1 MSPRRRAAH
10 RVADAI
16 DRTMNV
22 DSRRVARAARREARR
37 ARYVVGLG
45 PKPILSVV
53 MPIYNVEQWVGAAL
67 DSILTQ
73 SLHALEVIVVDDG
86 SPDGS
91 ADVVRQ
97 IARRDPR
104 VRIVTKENGGL
115 GAARNTG
122 LEHIRGE
129 YVAFADSDDIILP
142 GSYEAMV
149 GLLERTGSDFVT
161 AAFERGEQGRAARP
175 NWVKKLTRVTRTRL
189 RIEDEPLALLDITSW
204 NKVFRTSFVDEHG
217 LLFSEGVRYEDQ
229 VPITRAYLDATFDI
243 LDQCVYLWRTRDD
256 GTSITQQKATLQDLA
271 DRILSQD
278 RCAELVQDAPTE
290 VRNTWFVKLL
300 DYDFPN
306 YVEAAIGA
314 GSAEY
319 ATAVRERLAVLRD
332 EIPSEIWSRL
342 QFRNR
347 VVSWALSHDDFDLVN
362 DLRGWFQRFQSGR
375 PIGVVDG
382 RPVFVLPEGLDPRG
396 TLPPDTLRVEE
407 VDLLPRVQ
415 LTSAAWHD
423 TELVLRGSA
432 FLQNLTDDYAPHEL
446 RLHVRG
452 DGVDLEVPVTRFTD
466 PWLDEIANR
475 AYEDR
480 ANAGFEAR
488 IDALKLAEV
497 TPAGQH
503 DLVLDFEHTQGDFT
517 RVSGITG
524 QVPSGPAGFRE
535 AHMLADRLVRLGG
548 NGANGFR
555 VHVQD
560 DWARTAGHS
569 VAADGTVELT
579 VVGPE
584 RNPILNPDFGK
595 VVRRGTDGAVTVL
608 LNPRRSR
615 ELEVKLTSGSYVP
628 VRWSEEPNVL
638 GADAGTDAGRAYVV
652 RSGGNTVRVTN
663 RQPSV
668 HISAIDATEERLVL
682 RGVSLGAA
690 GHRLQLSSERAD
702 AVASDVLPAGE
713 FEIEVPVARDAWQ
726 LGRTALP
733 TGRYE
738 LRLIDELGEVR
749 PFAHVKVSTSLR
761 AHGPIDIDIDGASV
775 RIGVS
780 NSWSLIVISHALPV
794 DVRPGRTQQLLRER
808 YLEQRHEPR
817 LPVALLETFK
827 GKMAGDSPAA
837 MARELLARH
846 RAGEGPEPVFSIND
860 RSVLVPD
867 GIRSVVRF
875 SPEWYELLAR
885 AAYLVT
891 NDNWPF
897 FFEKAEG
904 QAYVQT
910 WHGTPLKRI
919 AKDITDP
926 QGGLSVLY
934 MKTMDA
940 EAKAWDRLISPS
952 PYCSEILP
960 RAFGFEG
967 EVLESGYPR
976 NDVLAAGDRDQ
987 VRAAIRKRLDIPDDQ
1002 RVVLYTPTWRDSF
1015 SKVLYLDPEKV
1026 VAALPDVTVLVR
1038 GHVNTSTGAS
1048 VAPELAGR
1056 IRDVTLYPDIND
1068 LFLAADV
1075 LVTDYSSVMFDF
1087 AILDRPQ
1094 LFLVPDLE
1102 EYEASR
1108 GFYFDFVDTA
1118 PGPLFDD
1125 NETLIA
1131 HLAGGPEADAAYADA
1146 RAAFREKF
1154 APWDDG
1160 SASVRAVDALLS
1172 AAPSPAAVPAA
1183 PSPAAGTAAPSPAA
1197 GTAAEACD

>member
-16 DRTMNV
+16 DRTMHV
-22 DSRRVARAARREARR
+22 DSRRVIHAARREARR
-37 ARYVVGLG
+37 AKYAVGLG
-45 PKPILSVV
+45 PKPVLSVV
-53 MPIYNVEQWVGAAL
+53 MPIYNVEQWVESAL

-73 SLHALEVIVVDDG
+73 SLQALEVIVVDDG

-91 ADVVRQ
+91 ADVVRR
-97 IARRDPR
+97 IARHDPR
-104 VRIVTKENGGL
+104 VKIVTKENAGL

-122 LEHIRGE
+122 LEHIRGD

-149 GLLERTGSDFVT
+149 NLLQQSGSDFVT
-161 AAFERGEQGRAARP
+161 AAFERGEEGRATRP
-175 NWVKKLTRVTRTRL
+175 NWVKKLTRKTRTGL
-189 RIEDEPLALLDITSW
+189 TIEDEPLALLDITSW
-204 NKVFRTSFVDEHG
+204 NKVFRTSFVEEHE

-243 LDQCVYLWRTRDD
+243 LDRCVYLWRTRDD

-314 GSAEY
+314 DNAEY
-319 ATAVRERLAVLRD
+319 AEAVRERLAFLRD
-332 EIPSEIWSRL
+332 EIPNEIWARL

-347 VVSWALSHDDFDLVN
+347 VVSWALSHDDFELV
-362 DLRGWFQRFQSGR
+362 DELRGWFQQFQSGR

-382 RPVFVLPEGLDPRG
+382 VPVFVLPEGLDKRG
-396 TLPPDTLRVEE
+396 TLPPETLRVEE

-415 LTSAAWHD
+415 LTSVAWD
-423 TELVLRGSA
+423 GSDLVLRGAA
-432 FLQNLTDDYAPHEL
+432 FLQNLTDSYAPHEL
-446 RLHVRG
+446 RVHVRG
-452 DGVDLEVPVTRFTD
+452 DGVDVEVPVTRFTD
-466 PWLDEIANR
+466 PWLDEVANR

-480 ANAGFEAR
+480 AGSGFEAR
-488 IDALKLAEV
+488 IDAQKLAEV

-503 DLVLDFEHTQGDFT
+503 DLVLELEHTQGDFT
-517 RVSGITG
+517 RASGITG
-524 QVPSGPAGFRE
+524 QVPSGPAGFRDG
-535 AHMLADRLVRLGG
+535 HVLADRLVRLGG
-548 NGANGFR
+548 NGTNGFR
-555 VHVQD
+555 VHIQD
-560 DWARTAGHS
+560 DWARTAGHHITP
-569 VAADGTVELT
+569 AGTVEIT

-584 RNPILNPDFGK
+584 RNPVLAPTFGK
-595 VVRRGTDGAVTVL
+595 VVRRAEHPAGDGAVTVL
-608 LNPRRSR
+608 LQPRPSR
-615 ELEVKLTSGSYVP
+615 ELEVKLTSGVHVP
-628 VRWSEEPNVL
+628 VHWAEEANVL
-638 GADAGTDAGRAYVV
+638 GAGPGDKPSDEPGKAYVV
-652 RSGGNTVRVTN
+652 RSGGNTVRVTH

-668 HISAIDATEERLVL
+668 HIAAIDATEERLVL

-690 GHRLQLSSERAD
+690 GHRLQLSSERVD
-702 AVASDVLPAGE
+702 AIASAALPAGE
-713 FEIEVPVARDAWQ
+713 FEIEVPVTRDAWQ

-738 LRLIDELGEVR
+738 LRLIDESGEVR
-749 PFAHVKVSTSLR
+749 QFAHVKVATPLR
-761 AHGPIDIDIDGASV
+761 AQGPIDIVIDDAPV
-775 RIGVS
+775 RIGTS
-780 NSWSLIVISHALPV
+780 ASWSLLVISHALPV
-794 DVRPGRTQQLLRER
+794 DVRSGRRQQQLRER
-808 YLEQRHEPR
+808 YLEQRHEER

-846 RAGEGPEPVFSIND
+846 RAGEGPEPVYSVND

-867 GIRSVVRF
+867 GVRSVVRF
-875 SPEWYELLAR
+875 SPEWFELLAR
-885 AAYLVT
+885 ARYLVT

-897 FFEKAEG
+897 FFRKAPG
-904 QAYVQT
+904 QTYIQT

-919 AKDITDP
+919 AKDITEP
-926 QGGLSVLY
+926 KSGLSVLY

-940 EAKAWDRLISPS
+940 EARAWDRLVSPS

-960 RAFGFEG
+960 RAFGFDG

-976 NDVLAAGDRDQ
+976 NDVLAADDRDEA
-987 VRAAIRKRLDIPDDQ
+987 RAAIRKRLDLPEDQ
-1002 RVVLYTPTWRDSF
+1002 RVLLYTPTWRDTF
-1015 SKVLYLDPEKV
+1015 SKVLYLDPAQV

-1038 GHVNTSTGAS
+1038 GHVNTSGGAS
-1048 VAPELAGR
+1048 VASELAGR

-1094 LFLVPDLE
+1094 LFLVPDLV

-1108 GFYFDFVDTA
+1108 GFYFDFAETA
-1118 PGPLFDD
+1118 PGPLFSD
-1125 NETLIA
+1125 NEALIA
-1131 HLAGGPEADAAYADA
+1131 HLAAGPAADDAYAEA

-1160 SASVRAVDALLS
+1160 AAASRAVDALLS
-1172 AAPSPAAVPAA
+1172 AAP
-1183 PSPAAGTAAPSPAA
+1183 G
-1197 GTAAEACD
+1197 ACD

>member
-10 RVADAI
+10 RVAAAI

-22 DSRRVARAARREARR
+22 DSRRVARVARREARR
-37 ARYVVGLG
+37 ARYAVGLG
-45 PKPILSVV
+45 PKPVLSVV

-67 DSILTQ
+67 DSVLTQ
-73 SLHALEVIVVDDG
+73 SLQALEVIVVDDG

-91 ADVVRQ
+91 ADVVRR

-104 VRIVTKENGGL
+104 VKIVTKVNGGL

-122 LEHIRGE
+122 LEHVRGD

-149 GLLERTGSDFVT
+149 ELLEQSGSDFVT
-161 AAFERGEQGRAARP
+161 AAFERGEQGKATRP
-175 NWVKKLTRVTRTRL
+175 NWVKKLTRKTRTGL
-189 RIEDEPLALLDITSW
+189 TIEDEPMALLDITSW
-204 NKVFRTSFVDEHG
+204 NKVFRTSFVESHD
-217 LLFSEGVRYEDQ
+217 LQFSEGVRYEDQ

-243 LDQCVYLWRTRDD
+243 LDRCVYLWRTRED

-278 RCAELVQDAPTE
+278 RCAELVQGAPTE

-314 GSAEY
+314 NNAEY
-319 ATAVRERLAVLRD
+319 ADAVRERLAFLRG
-332 EIPSEIWSRL
+332 EIPGEIWARL

-347 VVSWALSHDDFDLVN
+347 VVSWALSHDDFELVN
-362 DLRGWFQRFQSGR
+362 DLRGWFQQFQSGR
-375 PIGVVDG
+375 PIGVAEG
-382 RPVFVLPEGLDPRG
+382 RPVFVLPEGLDKRG
-396 TLPPDTLRVEE
+396 TLSPETLRVEE

-415 LTSAAWHD
+415 LTSAAWD
-423 TELVLRGSA
+423 GSDLVLRGAA
-432 FLQNLTDDYAPHEL
+432 FLQNLTEDYAPHEL
-446 RLHVRG
+446 RLHLRG
-452 DGVDLEVPVTRFTD
+452 DGVEVEIPVTRFID
-466 PWLDEIANR
+466 PWLDEVVNR

-480 ANAGFEAR
+480 SGSGFEAR
-488 IDALKLAEV
+488 IDAQKLAEV
-497 TPAGQH
+497 TPAGQQ
-503 DLVLDFEHTQGDFT
+503 DLVFDFEHTQGDFT

-524 QVPSGPAGFRE
+524 QVPSGPAGFRDGRI
-535 AHMLADRLVRLGG
+535 LADRLVHLGG
-548 NGANGFR
+548 SGANGFR
-555 VHVQD
+555 VHVHD
-560 DWARTAGHS
+560 DWARTAGHRITP
-569 VAADGTVELT
+569 DGSVELT
-579 VVGPE
+579 IVGPE
-584 RNPILNPDFGK
+584 RNPIVSADFGK
-595 VVRRGTDGAVTVL
+595 VVSHEADGALTVL
-608 LNPRRSR
+608 LQPRRSR
-615 ELEVKLTSGSYVP
+615 ELGAKLNSGAYVP
-628 VRWSEEPNVL
+628 VRWSEDANVL
-638 GADAGTDAGRAYVV
+638 GSETGAEPGKAYVV
-652 RSGGNTVRVTN
+652 RSGHNTVRVTH

-668 HISAIDATEERLVL
+668 HITAIDATEERLVL
-682 RGVSLGAA
+682 RGMSLGAA
-690 GHRLQLSSERAD
+690 DHRLQLSSGRAD
-702 AVASDVLPAGE
+702 AVASTTLPAGA
-713 FEIEVPVARDAWQ
+713 FEIELPVARNAWQ
-726 LGRTALP
+726 LGLTALP

-738 LRLIDELGEVR
+738 LRLLDATGEVR
-749 PFAHVKVSTSLR
+749 EFAHVKVATSLR
-761 AHGPIDIDIDGASV
+761 AEGPIDIEIDGAPV

-794 DVRPGRTQQLLRER
+794 DVRSGRRQQQLRDR
-808 YLEQRHEPR
+808 YLEQRHDTR
-817 LPVALLETFK
+817 LPVVLLETFK

-837 MARELLARH
+837 MARELHVRH
-846 RAGEGPEPVFSIND
+846 RAGDGPEPVYSIND

-875 SPEWYELLAR
+875 SEEWFELLAR
-885 AAYLVT
+885 ARYLVT

-897 FFEKAEG
+897 FFEKAAD
-904 QAYVQT
+904 QAYMQT

-926 QGGLSVLY
+926 QSGLSVLY

-940 EAKAWDRLISPS
+940 EARAWDRLISPS

-976 NDVLAAGDRDQ
+976 NDVLAVDDRDEA
-987 VRAAIRKRLDIPDDQ
+987 RATIRRRLDIADDQ
-1002 RVVLYTPTWRDSF
+1002 RVLLYTPTWRDTF
-1015 SKVLYLDPEKV
+1015 SKVLYLDPAQV
-1026 VAALPDVTVLVR
+1026 VEALPDVTVLVR
-1038 GHVNTSTGAS
+1038 GHVNTSGGAS

-1094 LFLVPDLE
+1094 LFLVPDLA

-1108 GFYFDFVDTA
+1108 GFYFDFADVA
-1118 PGPLFDD
+1118 PGPLFSD
-1125 NETLIA
+1125 NESLIT
-1131 HLAGGPEADAAYADA
+1131 HLAAGPAADEAYAEA
-1146 RAAFREKF
+1146 RATFREKF

-1160 SASVRAVDALLS
+1160 AAAIRAVDALLS
-1172 AAPSPAAVPAA
+1172 
-1183 PSPAAGTAAPSPAA
+1183 T
-1197 GTAAEACD
+1197 AEACD

>member
-16 DRTMNV
+16 DRTMHV
-22 DSRRVARAARREARR
+22 DSRRIARAARREGRR
-37 ARYVVGLG
+37 AKYAVGLG

-73 SLHALEVIVVDDG
+73 SLQALEVIVVDDG

-91 ADVVRQ
+91 AEVVRR
-97 IARRDPR
+97 IARHDPR

-122 LEHIRGE
+122 LEHIRGD

-149 GLLERTGSDFVT
+149 DLLEQTGSDFVT
-161 AAFERGEQGRAARP
+161 AAFERGEQGRATRP
-175 NWVKKLTRVTRTRL
+175 NWVKKLTRVTRTGL
-189 RIEDEPLALLDITSW
+189 TIEDEPLALLDITSW
-204 NKVFRTSFVDEHG
+204 NKVFRTSFVDEHE

-243 LDQCVYLWRTRDD
+243 LDRCVYLWRTRDD
-256 GTSITQQKATLQDLA
+256 GTSITQQKATLHDLA

-314 GSAEY
+314 DNAEY
-319 ATAVRERLAVLRD
+319 ADAVRERLAVLRD
-332 EIPSEIWSRL
+332 EIPSEIWARV

-347 VVSWALSHDDFDLVN
+347 VVSWALSHDDFDLVD

-382 RPVFVLPEGLDPRG
+382 RPVFVLPEGLDKRG

-415 LTSAAWHD
+415 LTSAAWD
-423 TELVLRGSA
+423 GADLVLRGSA
-432 FLQNLTDDYAPHEL
+432 FLQNLTDAYAPHLL

-452 DGVDLEVPVTRFTD
+452 VGVDVEIPVTRFTD
-466 PWLDEIANR
+466 PWLDEVANR

-480 ANAGFEAR
+480 AAAGFEAR
-488 IDALKLAEV
+488 IDAQKLAEV

-503 DLVLDFEHTQGDFT
+503 DLVLDFEHTQGAFT
-517 RVSGITG
+517 RVSGLTG

-535 AHMLADRLVRLGG
+535 GHVLADRLVRLGG

-555 VHVQD
+555 IHVQD
-560 DWARTAGHS
+560 DWARTAGHQINP
-569 VAADGTVELT
+569 DGSVELT
-579 VVGPE
+579 VVGPQ
-584 RNPILNPDFGK
+584 RNPITGTDFGK
-595 VVRRGTDGAVTVL
+595 VVRRAADGTMTVQL
-608 LNPRRSR
+608 QPRRSR
-615 ELEVKLTSGSYVP
+615 ELEAKLTSGGYVP
-628 VRWSEEPNVL
+628 VRWAEEANVL
-638 GADAGTDAGRAYVV
+638 GAEDGNGPDSEPRDEPGRAYVV

-668 HISAIDATEERLVL
+668 DITAIDATEERLVL

-690 GHRLQLSSERAD
+690 GHRLQLSSERVD
-702 AVASDVLPAGE
+702 AVASHALPAGE

-738 LRLIDELGEVR
+738 LRLLDESGVVR
-749 PFAHVKVSTSLR
+749 EFAHLKVATSLR
-761 AHGPIDIDIDGASV
+761 AHGPIDIEINDAPV
-775 RIGVS
+775 RIGTS

-794 DVRPGRTQQLLRER
+794 DVRSGRRQQQLRER
-808 YLEQRHEPR
+808 YLEQRHEER

-846 RAGEGPEPVFSIND
+846 RAGEGPEPVYSVND

-867 GIRSVVRF
+867 GVRSVVRF
-875 SPEWYELLAR
+875 SPEWFELLAR
-885 AAYLVT
+885 ARYLVT

-897 FFEKAEG
+897 FFEKAQG

-926 QGGLSVLY
+926 KGGLSVLY
-934 MKTMDA
+934 MRTMDA
-940 EAKAWDRLISPS
+940 EARAWDRLISPS

-976 NDVLAAGDRDQ
+976 NDVLAADDRDEA
-987 VRAAIRKRLDIPDDQ
+987 RTAIRKRLDIAEDQ
-1002 RVVLYTPTWRDSF
+1002 RVLLYTPTWRDSF
-1015 SKVLYLDPEKV
+1015 SKVLYLDPAQV

-1094 LFLVPDLE
+1094 VFLVPDLA

-1108 GFYFDFVDTA
+1108 GFYFDFAETA
-1118 PGPLFDD
+1118 PGPLFGD
-1125 NETLIA
+1125 NDSLIA
-1131 HLAGGPEADAAYADA
+1131 HLSAGPAADEAYAEA

-1160 SASVRAVDALLS
+1160 AAAARAVDALLS
-1172 AAPSPAAVPAA
+1172 AA
-1183 PSPAAGTAAPSPAA
+1183 
-1197 GTAAEACD
+1197 EACD

>member
-16 DRTMNV
+16 DRTMHV
-22 DSRRVARAARREARR
+22 DSRRLARAARRETRR
-37 ARYVVGLG
+37 AKYAVGLG
-45 PKPILSVV
+45 PKPVLSVV
-53 MPIYNVEQWVGAAL
+53 MPIYNVEQWVETAL

-73 SLHALEVIVVDDG
+73 SLQALEVIVVDDG

-91 ADVVRQ
+91 ADVVRR
-97 IARRDPR
+97 IARHDPR
-104 VRIVTKENGGL
+104 VKIVTKENAGL

-122 LEHIRGE
+122 LEHVRGD

-149 GLLERTGSDFVT
+149 NLLEQSGSDFVT
-161 AAFERGEQGRAARP
+161 AAFERGELGRATRP
-175 NWVKKLTRVTRTRL
+175 NWVKKLTRRTRTGL
-189 RIEDEPLALLDITSW
+189 TIEDEPLALLDITSW
-204 NKVFRTSFVDEHG
+204 NKVFRTSFVEEHE

-229 VPITRAYLDATFDI
+229 VPITRAYLDATFDV
-243 LDQCVYLWRTRDD
+243 LDRCVYLWRTRDD
-256 GTSITQQKATLQDLA
+256 GTSITQQKATMQDLA

-314 GSAEY
+314 DNAEY
-319 ATAVRERLAVLRD
+319 ADAVRERLAFLRD
-332 EIPSEIWSRL
+332 EIPNEIWARL

-347 VVSWALSHDDFDLVN
+347 VVSWALSHDDFELV
-362 DLRGWFQRFQSGR
+362 DELRGWFQQFQSGR
-375 PIGVVDG
+375 PIGVADG
-382 RPVFVLPEGLDPRG
+382 VPVFVLPEGLDKRG
-396 TLPPDTLRVEE
+396 TLPPETLRVEE

-415 LTSAAWHD
+415 LTSAAWD
-423 TELVLRGSA
+423 GSDLVLRGSA
-432 FLQNLTDDYAPHEL
+432 FLQNLTDSYAPHEL

-452 DGVDLEVPVTRFTD
+452 EAVDVEVPVTRFTD
-466 PWLDEIANR
+466 PWLDEVANR

-480 ANAGFEAR
+480 AGSGFEAR
-488 IDALKLAEV
+488 IDAQKLAEV

-503 DLVLDFEHTQGDFT
+503 DLVLEFEHTQGDFT

-524 QVPSGPAGFRE
+524 QVPSGPAGFRDSNV
-535 AHMLADRLVRLGG
+535 LADRLVRLGG
-548 NGANGFR
+548 SGANGFR

-560 DWARTAGHS
+560 DWARTAGHRITP
-569 VAADGTVELT
+569 AGTVEVTL
-579 VVGPE
+579 VGPE
-584 RNPILNPDFGK
+584 RNPILAPTFGK
-595 VVRRGTDGAVTVL
+595 VVRCDPNGMVTVL
-608 LNPRRSR
+608 LQPRRTR
-615 ELEVKLTSGSYVP
+615 ELEVKLTSGVQVP
-628 VRWSEEPNVL
+628 VRWAEEANVL
-638 GADAGTDAGRAYVV
+638 GTDAGSEPGMAYVV
-652 RSGGNTVRVTN
+652 RSGGNTVRVTH

-668 HISAIDATEERLVL
+668 HIAEIDATDERLVL

-690 GHRLQLSSERAD
+690 GHRLQLSSERVD
-702 AVASDVLPAGE
+702 AVTSAALPAGE
-713 FEIEVPVARDAWQ
+713 FEIEVPVVRDAWQ

-733 TGRYE
+733 TGHYE
-738 LRLIDELGEVR
+738 LRLVNESGEVR
-749 PFAHVKVSTSLR
+749 EFAHVKVATSLR
-761 AHGPIDIDIDGASV
+761 THGPIDIEINGAPV
-775 RIGVS
+775 RIGTS
-780 NSWSLIVISHALPV
+780 SSWSLIVISHALPV
-794 DVRPGRTQQLLRER
+794 DVRSGRRQQELRES
-808 YLEQRHEPR
+808 YLERRHEGR
-817 LPVALLETFK
+817 LPVVLLETFK
-827 GKMAGDSPAA
+827 GKMACDSPAA

-846 RAGEGPEPVFSIND
+846 RAGEGPEPVYSVND

-875 SPEWYELLAR
+875 SPEWFELLAR
-885 AAYLVT
+885 ARYLVT

-897 FFEKAEG
+897 FFEKAPG
-904 QAYVQT
+904 QAYIQT

-926 QGGLSVLY
+926 KGGLSALY

-940 EAKAWDRLISPS
+940 EARAWDRLISPS

-960 RAFGFEG
+960 RAFGFDG
-967 EVLESGYPR
+967 GVVESGYPR
-976 NDVLAAGDRDQ
+976 NDVLAADDRDEA
-987 VRAAIRKRLDIPDDQ
+987 RAAIRKRLDIPEDQ
-1002 RVVLYTPTWRDSF
+1002 RVLLYTPTWRDTF
-1015 SKVLYLDPEKV
+1015 AKVLYLDPAQV

-1038 GHVNTSTGAS
+1038 GHVNTSGGAS
-1048 VAPELAGR
+1048 VASELAGR

-1094 LFLVPDLE
+1094 LFLVPDLV

-1108 GFYFDFVDTA
+1108 GFYFDFAETA
-1118 PGPLFDD
+1118 PGPLFSD
-1125 NETLIA
+1125 NEALIA
-1131 HLAGGPEADAAYADA
+1131 HLAAGPAADAAYAEA

-1160 SASVRAVDALLS
+1160 AAASRAVDALLS
-1172 AAPSPAAVPAA
+1172 AV
-1183 PSPAAGTAAPSPAA
+1183 
-1197 GTAAEACD
+1197 EECD

>member
-16 DRTMNV
+16 DRTMHV
-22 DSRRVARAARREARR
+22 DSRRVVHAARREARR
-37 ARYVVGLG
+37 AKYAVGLG
-45 PKPILSVV
+45 PKPVLSVV
-53 MPIYNVEQWVGAAL
+53 MPIYNVEQWVEAAL
-67 DSILTQ
+67 ESILTQ
-73 SLHALEVIVVDDG
+73 SLQALEVIVVDDG

-91 ADVVRQ
+91 ADVVRR
-97 IARRDPR
+97 IARHDPR
-104 VRIVTKENGGL
+104 VKIVTKENAGL

-122 LEHIRGE
+122 LEHIRGD

-149 GLLERTGSDFVT
+149 NLLEQSGSDFVT
-161 AAFERGEQGRAARP
+161 AAFERGEQGRATRP
-175 NWVKKLTRVTRTRL
+175 NWVKKLTRKTRTGL
-189 RIEDEPLALLDITSW
+189 TIEDEPLALLDITSW
-204 NKVFRTSFVDEHG
+204 NKVFRTRFVEQHQ

-243 LDQCVYLWRTRDD
+243 LDRCVYLWRTRDD
-256 GTSITQQKATLQDLA
+256 GSSITQQKATLQDLA

-278 RCAELVQDAPTE
+278 RCAELVKDAPTE

-314 GSAEY
+314 GNAEY
-319 ATAVRERLAVLRD
+319 AGAVRERLAFLRD
-332 EIPSEIWSRL
+332 EIPSEIWARL

-347 VVSWALSHDDFDLVN
+347 VVSWALSHDDFELV
-362 DLRGWFQRFQSGR
+362 DELRGWFQQFQTGR
-375 PIGVVDG
+375 PIGVADG
-382 RPVFVLPEGLDPRG
+382 VPVFVLPEGLDKRG
-396 TLPPDTLRVEE
+396 TLPPETLRVAE

-415 LTSAAWHD
+415 LTSVAWD
-423 TELVLRGSA
+423 GSDLVLRGSA

-446 RLHVRG
+446 RMHVRG
-452 DGVDLEVPVTRFTD
+452 DGVELEVPVTRFTD
-466 PWLDEIANR
+466 PWLDEVANR

-480 ANAGFEAR
+480 ANSGFEAR
-488 IDALKLAEV
+488 IDAQKLAEV

-503 DLVLDFEHTQGDFT
+503 DLVLELEHTQGDFT
-517 RVSGITG
+517 RESGITG
-524 QVPSGPAGFRE
+524 DVPSGPAGFRE
-535 AHMLADRLVRLGG
+535 ARVLADRLVRLGG

-555 VHVQD
+555 VHVHD
-560 DWARTAGHS
+560 DWARTAGHHVTPS
-569 VAADGTVELT
+569 GTVEITL
-579 VVGPE
+579 VGPA
-584 RNPILNPDFGK
+584 RNPILAPTFGK
-595 VVRRGTDGAVTVL
+595 VVRRAENTAGDGAVTVAL
-608 LNPRRSR
+608 QPRTSR
-615 ELEVKLTSGSYVP
+615 ELEVKLTSGAHVP
-628 VRWSEEPNVL
+628 VRWTEEANVI
-638 GADAGTDAGRAYVV
+638 GAEDGDPGRAYVV

-668 HISAIDATEERLVL
+668 HITAIDATEERLVL

-690 GHRLQLSSERAD
+690 GHRLQLSSERVD
-702 AVASDVLPAGE
+702 AVASAALPAGE
-713 FEIEVPVARDAWQ
+713 FEVEVPVARDAWQ

-738 LRLIDELGEVR
+738 LRLIDEAGEVR
-749 PFAHVKVSTSLR
+749 EFAHVKVATSLR
-761 AHGPIDIDIDGASV
+761 AHGPIDIEIAGAPV
-775 RIGVS
+775 RIGTSV
-780 NSWSLIVISHALPV
+780 SWSLIVISHALPV
-794 DVRPGRTQQLLRER
+794 DVRSGRRQQQLRER
-808 YLEQRHEPR
+808 YLEQRLEER
-817 LPVALLETFK
+817 LPVVLLETFK

-837 MARELLARH
+837 MARELLTRH
-846 RAGEGPEPVFSIND
+846 RAGEGPEPVYSVND

-875 SPEWYELLAR
+875 SPEWFELLAR
-885 AAYLVT
+885 ARYLVT

-897 FFEKAEG
+897 FFQKAEG

-926 QGGLSVLY
+926 KGGLSVLY

-940 EAKAWDRLISPS
+940 EARAWDRLISPS

-967 EVLESGYPR
+967 DVLESGYPR
-976 NDVLAAGDRDQ
+976 NDVLAADDRDEA
-987 VRAAIRKRLDIPDDQ
+987 RAAIRKRLDIPDDQ
-1002 RVVLYTPTWRDSF
+1002 RVLLYTPTWRDTF
-1015 SKVLYLDPEKV
+1015 AKVLYLDPAQV

-1038 GHVNTSTGAS
+1038 GHVNTSGGAS

-1102 EYEASR
+1102 EYQASR
-1108 GFYFDFVDTA
+1108 GFYFDFAETA
-1118 PGPLFDD
+1118 PGPLFSD
-1125 NETLIA
+1125 NDALIA
-1131 HLAGGPEADAAYADA
+1131 HLAGGPAADAAYADA

-1160 SASVRAVDALLS
+1160 SASSRAVDALLS
-1172 AAPSPAAVPAA
+1172 TAPEV
-1183 PSPAAGTAAPSPAA
+1183 
-1197 GTAAEACD
+1197 CD

>member
-22 DSRRVARAARREARR
+22 DSRRVARVARQEARR
-37 ARYVVGLG
+37 ARYAVGLA
-45 PKPILSVV
+45 PKPVLSVV

-73 SLHALEVIVVDDG
+73 SLQALEVIVVDDG

-91 ADVVRQ
+91 ADVVRR

-104 VRIVTKENGGL
+104 VKIVTKVNGGL

-122 LEHIRGE
+122 LEHVRGD

-149 GLLERTGSDFVT
+149 ELLEQSGSDFVT
-161 AAFERGEQGRAARP
+161 AAFERGEQGKATRP
-175 NWVKKLTRVTRTRL
+175 NWVKKLTRKTRTGL
-189 RIEDEPLALLDITSW
+189 TIEDEPWALLDITSW
-204 NKVFRTSFVDEHG
+204 NKVFRTSFVESHG
-217 LLFSEGVRYEDQ
+217 LQFSEGVRYEDQ
-229 VPITRAYLDATFDI
+229 VPITRAYLNATFDI
-243 LDQCVYLWRTRDD
+243 LDRCVYLWRTRED

-278 RCAELVQDAPTE
+278 RCAELVHDAPTE

-314 GSAEY
+314 GNAEY
-319 ATAVRERLAVLRD
+319 ADAVRERLAFLRD
-332 EIPSEIWSRL
+332 EIPEETWARL

-347 VVSWALSHDDFDLVN
+347 VVSWALSHDDFELVD
-362 DLRGWFQRFQSGR
+362 DLRGWFQQFQSGR
-375 PIGVVDG
+375 PIGVADG
-382 RPVFVLPEGLDPRG
+382 RPVFVLPDGLDKRG
-396 TLPPDTLRVEE
+396 TLPPETLRVEE

-415 LTSAAWHD
+415 LTSAAWD
-423 TELVLRGSA
+423 GSDLVLRGAA

-446 RLHVRG
+446 RLHLRGDDGG
-452 DGVDLEVPVTRFTD
+452 DGVEVEVPVTRFTD
-466 PWLDEIANR
+466 PWLDEVANR

-480 ANAGFEAR
+480 ASSGFEAR
-488 IDALKLAEV
+488 IDAQKLAEV
-497 TPAGQH
+497 TPAGQQ
-503 DLVLDFEHTQGDFT
+503 DLVFDFEHTQGDFT

-535 AHMLADRLVRLGG
+535 GRVLADRLVRLGG
-548 NGANGFR
+548 SGANGFR
-555 VHVQD
+555 VHVYD
-560 DWARTAGHS
+560 DWARTDGHRITP
-569 VAADGTVELT
+569 DGSVELT

-584 RNPILNPDFGK
+584 RNPIVSPDFGK
-595 VVRRGTDGAVTVL
+595 VVGRDSDGALTVL
-608 LNPRRSR
+608 FQPRRSR
-615 ELEVKLTSGSYVP
+615 ELEVKLTSGAYVP
-628 VRWSEEPNVL
+628 VRWSEEANVL
-638 GADAGTDAGRAYVV
+638 GSEAGAAPGKAYVV
-652 RSGGNTVRVTN
+652 RSGGNTVRVTH

-668 HISAIDATEERLVL
+668 HITAIDATEERLVL

-690 GHRLQLSSERAD
+690 DHRLQLTSGRAD
-702 AVASDVLPAGE
+702 AIASATLPAGE
-713 FEIEVPVARDAWQ
+713 FEIELPVARNAWQ

-738 LRLIDELGEVR
+738 LQLLDATGAVR
-749 PFAHVKVSTSLR
+749 EFAHLKVATSLR
-761 AHGPIDIDIDGASV
+761 ADGPIDIEIHGAPV
-775 RIGVS
+775 RIGIS
-780 NSWSLIVISHALPV
+780 NSWGLIVISHALPV
-794 DVRPGRTQQLLRER
+794 DVRAGRRQQQLRDR
-808 YLEQRHEPR
+808 YLEQRLDSR
-817 LPVALLETFK
+817 LPVVLLETFK

-846 RAGEGPEPVFSIND
+846 RAGDGPEPVYSIND

-875 SPEWYELLAR
+875 SEEWFELLAR
-885 AAYLVT
+885 ARYLVT

-897 FFEKAEG
+897 FFQKAAG
-904 QAYVQT
+904 QAYIQT

-926 QGGLSVLY
+926 KGGLSVLY

-940 EAKAWDRLISPS
+940 EARAWDRLISPS

-960 RAFGFEG
+960 RAFGFDG

-976 NDVLAAGDRDQ
+976 NDVLAADDRDEA
-987 VRAAIRKRLDIPDDQ
+987 RAAIRRRLDIADDQ
-1002 RVVLYTPTWRDSF
+1002 RVLLYTPTWRDTF
-1015 SKVLYLDPEKV
+1015 SKVLYLDPAQV
-1026 VAALPDVTVLVR
+1026 VEALPDVTVLVR
-1038 GHVNTSTGAS
+1038 GHVNTSGGAS

-1094 LFLVPDLE
+1094 LFLVPDLA

-1108 GFYFDFVDTA
+1108 GFYFDFADAA
-1118 PGPLFDD
+1118 PGPLFSD
-1125 NETLIA
+1125 NESLIA
-1131 HLAGGPEADAAYADA
+1131 HLAAGPAADEAYAGA

-1160 SASVRAVDALLS
+1160 AAASRAVDALLS
-1172 AAPSPAAVPAA
+1172 AA
-1183 PSPAAGTAAPSPAA
+1183 
-1197 GTAAEACD
+1197 EACD